1 MLSHVL
7 CAWSA
12 GVADRGGGALGVCQR
27 DAPSPV
33 PVPKVPGAA
42 KNTLGTE
49 RQGRRAVTS
58 RASIVG
64 CGRGL
69 GAGVLDQPE

>member
-12 GVADRGGGALGVCQR
+12 GVADGGGGGTQR

-33 PVPKVPGAA
+33 PVPKVPRAA

-69 GAGVLDQPE
+69 GAGVLD

>member
-1 MLSHVL
+1 MG
-7 CAWSA
+7 A
-12 GVADRGGGALGVCQR
+12 GGGLGVCQR

-33 PVPKVPGAA
+33 PVPEVPGAA